1 MVALQGACAS
11 VVSGSI
17 RPREIV
23 HFSPFSS
30 CVEQYFAVILL
41 YLLFTCDCFM
51 VSLYFPRNVTC
62 ILRMEKGSIITF
74 CSFFLCLQIYFL
86 AYLLVLPAVS
96 GSIPI
101 YHHQGCLY

>member
-101 YHHQGCLY
+101 